1 MGVHWSASKQGGV
14 ADSTPMAE
22 LDSMHSALKNDGL
35 PIADLLEF
43 LLGRPVHIE
52 VMEDNTTAI
61 STAKAGYSPKMRYLH
76 RSRRIDLEWLGDVFQ
91 DERNKL
97 VHAPSETQK
106 GDLLTKEFDK
116 SKFDQCKKLVG
127 LSAAVLRESVGTEY
141 VYHNGKL
148 RKLPTCADQ
157 PMNTSLRASAG
168 NTESTNNLH
177 NASLRSS
184 TPQLATPAKVLIP
197 GVNSWVIDTGSGHH
211 LVSQEALCEHE
222 AQSLHEGEE
231 LKLATANGIIKDRRI
246 AQSIVPEL
254 DDLAVDVRVLKQ
266 TPRVLSV
273 QKLVEDGA
281 SFVWDEHGARLLH
294 NGKLHNLIVTQGVPL
309 LSLPC
314 VGSMRPYASPPK

>member
-1 MGVHWSASKQGGV
+1 M
-14 ADSTPMAE
+14 
-22 LDSMHSALKNDGL
+22 
-35 PIADLLEF
+35 
-43 LLGRPVHIE
+43 
-52 VMEDNTTAI
+52 
-61 STAKAGYSPKMRYLH
+61 
-76 RSRRIDLEWLGDVFQ
+76 
-91 DERNKL
+91 
-97 VHAPSETQK
+97 
-106 GDLLTKEFDK
+106 
-116 SKFDQCKKLVG
+116 
-127 LSAAVLRESVGTEY
+127 
-141 VYHNGKL
+141 
-148 RKLPTCADQ
+148 
-157 PMNTSLRASAG
+157 
-168 NTESTNNLH
+168 
-177 NASLRSS
+177 
-184 TPQLATPAKVLIP
+184 LIL

-222 AQSLHEGEE
+222 AQSLREGEE